1 MLIVFYI
8 ASFVAVIATILAI
21 TRTNAV
27 HALLYLIVSLLSVA
41 VVFFVMGAHFVAA
54 LEVIVYAG
62 AIMVLFIF
70 VVMMLNIGSESEKA
84 ESKWLTPKT
93 WGGPAVLALVLFI
106 EIVYVIVTKE
116 PVSTGASVITP
127 KQVGL
132 SLYTEYILGVELAAV
147 MLMAGIIGAY
157 HIGRTKRKNKHRFLE
172 GDKI

>member
-1 MLIVFYI
+1 MLITFYI
-8 ASFVAVIATILAI
+8 ASVIAVLATILAI

-27 HALLYLIVSLLSVA
+27 HALLYLIISLMSVA

-70 VVMMLNIGSESEKA
+70 VIMMLNIGAESEKPQA
-84 ESKWLTPKT
+84 RWLSPKV
-93 WGGPAVLALVLFI
+93 WGGPAVLALILFVELI
-106 EIVYVIVTKE
+106 YVI
-116 PVSTGASVITP
+116 SSGASISADPTVITP

-157 HIGRTKRKNKHRFLE
+157 HIGRTKKKSKHRFLE
-172 GDKI
+172 GDQV

>member
-1 MLIVFYI
+1 
-8 ASFVAVIATILAI
+8 
-21 TRTNAV
+21 
-27 HALLYLIVSLLSVA
+27 
-41 VVFFVMGAHFVAA
+41 
-54 LEVIVYAG
+54 
-62 AIMVLFIF
+62 
-70 VVMMLNIGSESEKA
+70 
-84 ESKWLTPKT
+84 
-93 WGGPAVLALVLFI
+93 VLALVLFI

-116 PVSTGASVITP
+116 PVSTGTSVITP

>member
-8 ASFVAVIATILAI
+8 ASIVAVIATILAI

-27 HALLYLIVSLLSVA
+27 HALLYLIISLLSVA

-70 VVMMLNIGSESEKA
+70 VIMMLNIGTETETPHSQ
-84 ESKWLTPKT
+84 WLTPKT
-93 WGGPAVLALVLFI
+93 WGGPALLALVLFI
-106 EIVYVIVTKE
+106 EMAYIIATKD
-116 PVSTGASVITP
+116 SITTDGSVITP

-157 HIGRTKRKNKHRFLE
+157 HIGRTKRKSKHRFLE
-172 GDKI
+172 GDNV